1 MPFLDTPGAEAP
13 GFPADC
19 CNLPPL
25 LGEIPEELD
34 ASNQFLQPN
43 D

>member
-1 MPFLDTPGAEAP
+1 MWD
-13 GFPADC
+13 
-19 CNLPPL
+19 LPPL

-43 D
+43 A